1 MRRKKLIA
9 IVLSA
14 CLVLSL
20 VVWKGTGML
29 KAFLNRDNEQVP
41 TLIESPE
48 DDQNLRNTVLYYKD
62 DKGFLVPVMRKI
74 PWPEGKGIAKATMRA
89 LVDNPA
95 NRQDM
100 ENIGLVPVLPANTEI
115 IGMSINEGICKVDF
129 TAEFM
134 NYGSKQDE
142 VAITKAVIYTLTEFP
157 TIDTVQIMI
166 EGKRPG
172 ALTYGLDISSPLAR
186 KDINYSGTGKTKGKV
201 IVYYQGTVN
210 GMENYFVPVT
220 MDIEVGD
227 QENVTALRALQALID
242 GPSEDSGLFSTIPS
256 SIQVKNVDVVDG
268 IAYVDFSEEIKE
280 IKDDM
285 IAQDI
290 VKSIALTLKEYTK
303 NDMSIESISI
313 MADGKEIDFGESAK
327 EEPAAIPTFA
337 NEY

>member
-129 TAEFM
+129 TADFM

-220 MDIEVGD
+220 MDVEVGD

>member
-1 MRRKKLIA
+1 MERKKLIA

-74 PWPEGKGIAKATMRA
+74 PWPEGKGIGKAAIRA

-95 NRQDM
+95 NRSDM
-100 ENIGLVPVLPANTEI
+100 EDIGLAPVLPTNTGI
-115 IGMSINEGICKVDF
+115 IGMNISEGLCKVDF
-129 TAEFM
+129 TADFL
-134 NYGSKQDE
+134 NYGSKEDE
-142 VAITKAVIYTLTEFP
+142 LAIAKAIVYTLTEFP
-157 TIDTVQIMI
+157 TVDNVQIMI
-166 EGKRPG
+166 EGKQPKQ
-172 ALTYGLDISSPLAR
+172 LTYGLNVSNPLAR
-186 KDINYSGTGKTKGKV
+186 RNINYSGNGKNKGKV
-201 IVYYQGTVN
+201 IVYYQGTVT
-210 GMENYFVPVT
+210 GMDNYFVPVT
-220 MDIEVGD
+220 KDIE
-227 QENVTALRALQALID
+227 ETTAVATLQTLIA

-256 SIQVKNVDVVDG
+256 SLQVRNVDLVDG
-268 IAYVDFSEEIKE
+268 VAYVDFNEEIKE
-280 IKDDM
+280 IKDAS
-285 IAQDI
+285 IAQDM
-290 VKSIALTLKEYTK
+290 VKSIALTLKEYYGSQNIVEK
-303 NDMSIESISI
+303 ISV
-313 MADGKEIDFGESAK
+313 MADGKEINFGEVAK

>member
-29 KAFLNRDNEQVP
+29 KAFLNKDNEQVP

-74 PWPEGKGIAKATMRA
+74 PWPEGKGIAKASMRA

-142 VAITKAVIYTLTEFP
+142 VAITKAIIYTLTEFP

-166 EGKRPG
+166 EGEQPG

-186 KDINYSGTGKTKGKV
+186 KDINYSGAGKTKGKV

-220 MDIEVGD
+220 TDIEVSDG
-227 QENVTALRALQALID
+227 ENVTVLRALQALID

-290 VKSIALTLKEYTK
+290 VKSIALTLKEYCK
-303 NDMSIESISI
+303 NDMSIERISI

>member
-14 CLVLSL
+14 CLVFSL

-29 KAFLNRDNEQVP
+29 KAFLNKDNEQVP

-48 DDQNLRNTVLYYKD
+48 DEQNLRNTVLYYKD

-74 PWPEGKGIAKATMRA
+74 PWPDGKGIAKAAMRA

-100 ENIGLVPVLPANTEI
+100 EDIGLVPILPANTEI
-115 IGMSINEGICKVDF
+115 LGMNITDGICKVDF

-134 NYGSKQDE
+134 NYGSKEDE
-142 VAITKAVIYTLTEFP
+142 VAITKSVIYTLTEFP
-157 TIDTVQIMI
+157 TVDTVQIMI
-166 EGKRPG
+166 GGKQTKE
-172 ALTYGLDISSPLAR
+172 LTYGLDISSPLAR

-220 MDIEVGD
+220 MDIEVSD
-227 QENVTALRALQALID
+227 QENVTARGALQALID
-242 GPSEDSGLFSTIPS
+242 GPTEDSGLFSTIPS
-256 SIQVKNVDVVDG
+256 SMQVKNVDVVDG
-268 IAYVDFSEEIKE
+268 IAYVNFSKEIKE

-290 VKSIALTLKEYTK
+290 VKSIALTLKEYCK
-303 NDMSIESISI
+303 NDMSIERISI
-313 MADGKEIDFGESAK
+313 MADGKEIDFGEVVK

>member
-9 IVLSA
+9 IILSA

-20 VVWKGTGML
+20 VVWMGTGML
-29 KAFLNRDNEQVP
+29 RTFLDGGDEQVP
-41 TLIESPE
+41 TLIESPQ
-48 DDQNLRNTVLYYKD
+48 DNQTLRNTVLYYKD

-74 PWPEGKGIAKATMRA
+74 PWPDGKGIAKAAMRA

-100 ENIGLVPVLPANTEI
+100 ETVGLIPVLPANTEI
-115 IGMSINEGICKVDF
+115 IGMSINEGLCKVDF

-134 NYGSKQDE
+134 NYGNKQDE
-142 VAITKAVIYTLTEFP
+142 VAITKSVIYTLTEFP

-166 EGKRPG
+166 EGKKTNT
-172 ALTYGLDISSPLAR
+172 LTYGLDISNPLTR
-186 KDINYSGTGKTKGKV
+186 EDINYSGTNKTKGKV

-220 MDIEVGD
+220 MDIELGN
-227 QENVTALRALQALID
+227 QENVTALAALQSLID
-242 GPSEDSGLFSTIPS
+242 GPSEDSGLFSTVPS
-256 SIQVKNVDVVDG
+256 SIQVRNVDLIDG
-268 IAYVDFSEEIKE
+268 VAYVNFSEEIEE
-280 IKDDM
+280 IQDDM

-290 VKSIALTLKEYTK
+290 VKSIALTLKEYYK
-303 NDMSIESISI
+303 NNMAIERISI
-313 MADGKEIDFGESAK
+313 MAEGREIDFGEAAK